1 MKSNIFKIYFYIF
14 KEKLLV
20 GEPGKKKKRK
30 GIGKAF

>member
-20 GEPGKKKKRK
+20 EEAGKKKKRK
-30 GIGKAF
+30 GIGRAF